1 MVFGGQTSKD
11 HFMFCIPIRYSI
23 QMTIIF
29 VFVTCALMFFGTLH
43 ASVRTLGG
51 GFDTESKTAAQGLS
65 LISILF
71 AAMGSFAV
79 HEHNI
84 MWMTIFY
91 YFFLVFVPCCALLFS
106 LDLKALVD
114 CEFVLTSL
122 HNNEPVDKT
131 YEPLEQVLDRGSSG
145 SCFHIRDAYMFFFFF
160 KMALS
165 LYCGILFRRAINLY
179 SDSPT
184 YHVKFHDLLQD
195 DKLTSMYA
203 NHRERTPL
211 WDDDRADGDDYA

>member
-1 MVFGGQTSKD
+1 M
-11 HFMFCIPIRYSI
+11 
-23 QMTIIF
+23 
-29 VFVTCALMFFGTLH
+29 
-43 ASVRTLGG
+43 
-51 GFDTESKTAAQGLS
+51 
-65 LISILF
+65 
-71 AAMGSFAV
+71 
-79 HEHNI
+79 
-84 MWMTIFY
+84 
-91 YFFLVFVPCCALLFS
+91 
-106 LDLKALVD
+106 
-114 CEFVLTSL
+114 LTSL

-195 DKLTSMYA
+195 VFILRISESVYIF
-203 NHRERTPL
+203 ERF
-211 WDDDRADGDDYA
+211 YFKNV